1 MQSKYIHYSNLSSRL
16 DPLYYLS
23 DLAIFTDRQ
32 ITASIGELC
41 SSMYSGFAAGKETQ
55 VKKESGYIQIRPT
68 NIMPDGR
75 LSFEKN
81 VYVPK
86 NRNYTFIPQKAVLFN
101 NTNSQELVGKTAI
114 LDLPNEDQY
123 YCSNHI
129 TVIIPDQ
136 TKLIP
141 EYLWIILN
149 LYQRRTIF
157 YSICTNW
164 NNQSGVNVNLLK
176 SIRIPIFSKE
186 ANVSLDYQRKIVAI
200 WLEAFSVERTKEQEA
215 KDLLDSIDDYLLS
228 ELGIERPTPVR
239 TENGRFFYTSF
250 KEITGGELAPISVQN
265 RGKQSKSTQ
274 YKEIKLSTI
283 ASITKGQA
291 ITSKEIVDGE
301 YPVIAGGQSSPYT
314 HNQYNHKGD
323 VITVS
328 ASGAYSGYVWYHDYP
343 IFASD
348 CSVIF
353 SKDNN
358 VFLTKYIYE
367 ILRLRQKEI
376 YLLQKG
382 AGQPHV
388 YASDLAQITIPVVS
402 IEKQME
408 IILHCNNLRIAAAE
422 LTQEGKNLVESAKMT
437 IEAMILGE

>member
-1 MQSKYIHYSNLSSRL
+1 M
-16 DPLYYLS
+16 
-23 DLAIFTDRQ
+23 
-32 ITASIGELC
+32 
-41 SSMYSGFAAGKETQ
+41 
-55 VKKESGYIQIRPT
+55 
-68 NIMPDGR
+68 
-75 LSFEKN
+75 
-81 VYVPK
+81 
-86 NRNYTFIPQKAVLFN
+86 
-101 NTNSQELVGKTAI
+101 
-114 LDLPNEDQY
+114 
-123 YCSNHI
+123 
-129 TVIIPDQ
+129 
-136 TKLIP
+136 
-141 EYLWIILN
+141 
-149 LYQRRTIF
+149 
-157 YSICTNW
+157 
-164 NNQSGVNVNLLK
+164 
-176 SIRIPIFSKE
+176 
-186 ANVSLDYQRKIVAI
+186 
-200 WLEAFSVERTKEQEA
+200 
-215 KDLLDSIDDYLLS
+215 
-228 ELGIERPTPVR
+228 
-239 TENGRFFYTSF
+239 
-250 KEITGGELAPISVQN
+250 QN

-367 ILRLRQKEI
+367 ILRVRQTEI